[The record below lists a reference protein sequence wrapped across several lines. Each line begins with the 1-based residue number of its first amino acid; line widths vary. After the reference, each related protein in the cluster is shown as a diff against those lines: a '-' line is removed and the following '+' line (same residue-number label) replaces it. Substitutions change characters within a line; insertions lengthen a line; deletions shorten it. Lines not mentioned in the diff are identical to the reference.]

1 MTKDIQISAR
11 IPESLSAA
19 VEKIAALQG
28 RSRSWIIEKA
38 LERYVETEADFIAAV
53 QEGLADSKAGRVY
66 GFEEAAAAFEACLTP
81 ARKPARGAPRKPSA
95 KPPRKSARKK

>member
-11 IPESLSAA
+11 IPQSLSAA

-28 RSRSWIIEKA
+28 RSRSWVIEKA
-38 LERYVETEADFIAAV
+38 LQSYVETEAEFIAAV

-66 GFEEAAAAFEACLTP
+66 GFEDAAAAFEARF
-81 ARKPARGAPRKPSA
+81 A
-95 KPPRKSARKK
+95 PPRKSRRAAPRKASVKKARKK